1 MNTTAETTGTRE
13 RGTTLIAGALG
24 VVGRAVLEQAEGAGR
39 PVIGLSRRQPD
50 FGTTARFIS
59 VDLTDGAACAAQL
72 TELEQVTHLVYA
84 AVYEKPDI
92 ARGWTDP
99 EHVTTNLAML
109 SNLVAVLEERAPN
122 LQHITLMQGTK
133 AYGIHM
139 GPFRLPARE
148 DDPRYMTPNFYYNQQ
163 DWLTARQQG
172 KRWTWT
178 VLRPQ
183 LVCGF
188 ALGSPMNIIAGVGA
202 YAAIC
207 RELGLPLRFSGGEPR
222 TIELTDAALLARSID
237 WAGDAEPAR
246 NNIFNVT
253 NGDVFVFA
261 HFWQRIAACFAMP
274 TDVPHPHSL
283 TRSMADKE
291 AVWQRIVAR
300 HDLRPTTLAEL
311 VPSWSF
317 IDYSLG
323 YGSRPND
330 VILSTIRIRQAGFSD
345 CIDSEEMFLGWLN
358 RLQAERILPR

>member
-1 MNTTAETTGTRE
+1 MSAASGTNDGAG

-24 VVGRAVLEQAEGAGR
+24 VVGRAVLEQVEGAGR
-39 PVIGLSRRQPD
+39 SAIGLSRRQPD
-50 FGTTARFIS
+50 FETSARFIS
-59 VDLTDGAACAAQL
+59 VDLTDRAACLAQL
-72 TELEQVTHLVYA
+72 TDLEQVTHLVYA

-99 EHVTTNLAML
+99 EHVRTNLAML
-109 SNLVAVLEERAPN
+109 SNLVEVLEQRAPN

-148 DDPRYMTPNFYYNQQ
+148 DDPRYMTPNFYYDQQ
-163 DWLTARQQG
+163 DWLTARQLG

-188 ALGSPMNIIAGVGA
+188 ALGSPMNIIAGIGA
-202 YAAIC
+202 YAVIC
-207 RELGLPLRFSGGEPR
+207 RELGLPLRFPGGEPR

-237 WAGDAEPAR
+237 WAGDADSAR

-261 HFWQRIAACFAMP
+261 HFWQRIAGCFSMP

-300 HDLRPTTLAEL
+300 HGLRPTTLAEL

-323 YGSRPND
+323 HGSRPND

-345 CIDSEEMFLGWLN
+345 CIDSEEMFLGWLT
-358 RLQAERILPR
+358 RLQAEGILPR